1 MPKISSFYGIFIYMY
16 FNDHYPAH
24 FHAIYGEFNAKIAI
38 NNFGLLEG
46 TLPPKA
52 LSLVVEWAM
61 LHQKELFLNWDRM
74 LKKEPF
80 QAIAPLE

>member
-1 MPKISSFYGIFIYMY
+1 MPKISFFYGIIIYMY

-24 FHAIYGEFNAKIAI
+24 FHAHYGEFGAKINI
-38 NNFGLLEG
+38 ENIGLLDG
-46 TLPPKA
+46 YLPPKA
-52 LSLVVEWAM
+52 LSLVIEWTM
-61 LHQKELFLNWDRM
+61 LHQKELMANWDRM

>member
-1 MPKISSFYGIFIYMY
+1 MY

-24 FHAIYGEFNAKIAI
+24 FHAQYGEFTAKISI
-38 NNFGLLEG
+38 ENFGLMDG
-46 TLPPKA
+46 YLPPKA
-52 LSLVVEWAM
+52 LSLVVEWTM
-61 LHQKELFLNWDRM
+61 LHQKELMVNWDKM

>member
-1 MPKISSFYGIFIYMY
+1 MPKISFFYGIVIYMY

-24 FHAIYGEFNAKIAI
+24 FHAQYGEFSAKINI
-38 NNFGLLEG
+38 ENVGLLDG
-46 TLPPKA
+46 YLPPKA

-61 LHQKELFLNWDRM
+61 LHQKELMANWDKM

-80 QAIAPLE
+80 NTIAPLE

>member
-1 MPKISSFYGIFIYMY
+1 MPKISFFYGIVIYMY

-24 FHAIYGEFNAKIAI
+24 FHAQYGEFSAKINI
-38 NNFGLLEG
+38 DKIGLLDG
-46 TLPPKA
+46 YLPPKA

-61 LHQKELFLNWDRM
+61 LHQNELRVNWEKM